1 METIQTETRN
11 ADLPDLVDMLKAQSD
26 VRYDVVAPASQIEMR
41 GGDLIVKGG
50 AARVTDDGVITADA
64 RLVPTPIF
72 DEGISHRFDI
82 PMKYVRT
89 MRARVKDDTL
99 TRSPGVEDLVAM
111 LRDDMTPRQINESG
125 PDLWWG
131 GTIYDQNVNYWL
143 QANPNKRHLV
153 RGFRT
158 DDADE
163 PGIARALLSD
173 RYRAIDNYDVLM
185 ATLAGVRAAGVEV
198 NIDGAD
204 LSDRRMSLRLTC
216 PEVSAYAE
224 NLLDGYRSPWT
235 GDTGADNPTVF
246 AGLVVK
252 NSETGGGAFTIVPR
266 LVVQVCN
273 NGLQMTKDA
282 MRAIHLGG
290 KLDDGIVRWSDDT
303 QHHELELVTSKTRD
317 AVATFLDVD
326 YMRTKITELQELAG
340 VEVARPAD
348 TIQRVSRKVGWS
360 ESEQDEILSHF
371 IKGGQTTALGM
382 AQAVTSYAQTVKSID
397 RQDELETSALV
408 AAELVAVG

>member
-1 METIQTETRN
+1 MESIKTETRN
-11 ADLPDLVDMLKAQSD
+11 SDLPDLVNMLKAQSD
-26 VRYDVVAPASQIEMR
+26 VRYDVVVPASQIKMV

-50 AARVTDDGVITADA
+50 AARVTDDGVTTDDA
-64 RLVPTPIF
+64 RLVPTSIF
-72 DEGISHRFDI
+72 DEGVSHRFDI
-82 PMKYVRT
+82 PLKYVRT
-89 MRARVKDDTL
+89 MRGRVATDIEEAPADVAPTL
-99 TRSPGVEDLVAM
+99 LDE
-111 LRDDMTPRQINESG
+111 
-125 PDLWWG
+125 
-131 GTIYDQNVNYWL
+131 NVNYWL
-143 QANPNKRHLV
+143 DANPSKRHLV

-173 RYRAIDNYDVLM
+173 RYRTIDNYDVLM

-204 LSDRRMSLRLTC
+204 LSDRRMSVRLSC
-216 PEVSAYAE
+216 PEVSAYANE
-224 NLLDGYRSPWT
+224 ILGGYRSPFT
-235 GDTGADNPTVF
+235 GDTGSDNPTVF

-303 QHHELELVTSKTRD
+303 QQHELSLVTSKARD

-326 YMRTKITELQELAG
+326 YMRTKIQELQELAG

-360 ESEQDEILSHF
+360 ETEQDEILSHF
-371 IKGGQTTALGM
+371 IRGGQTTALGM
-382 AQAVTSYAQTVKSID
+382 AQAVTAYAQTVQSID
-397 RQDELETSALV
+397 RQDELETTAIL
-408 AAELVAVG
+408 AAELATVG

>member
-1 METIQTETRN
+1 METIKTETRN

-50 AARVTDDGVITADA
+50 AARVTDDGVTTDDA
-64 RLVPTPIF
+64 RLVPTSIF
-72 DEGISHRFDI
+72 DEGVSHRFDI
-82 PMKYVRT
+82 PLKYVRT
-89 MRARVKDDTL
+89 LRGRVATDIEQAPADVAPTL
-99 TRSPGVEDLVAM
+99 LDE
-111 LRDDMTPRQINESG
+111 
-125 PDLWWG
+125 
-131 GTIYDQNVNYWL
+131 NVNYWL
-143 QANPNKRHLV
+143 AANPTKRHLV

-158 DDADE
+158 DNPDE

-303 QHHELELVTSKTRD
+303 QQHELSLVTSKTRD

-348 TIQRVSRKVGWS
+348 TIQRVGRKVGWS
-360 ESEQDEILSHF
+360 ETEQDEILSHF
-371 IKGGQTTALGM
+371 IKGGQTTALGV
-382 AQAVTSYAQTVKSID
+382 AQAVTSVAQTTDSPD
-397 RQDELETSALV
+397 RQDELEISALA
-408 AAELVAVG
+408 AAELIAVA

>member
-11 ADLPDLVDMLKAQSD
+11 ADLPDLVAMLKEQSD
-26 VRYDVVAPASQIEMR
+26 VRYDVVVPASQIEMV

-50 AARVTDDGVITADA
+50 AARVTDDGVTTADA
-64 RLVPTPIF
+64 CLVPTPIF
-72 DEGISHRFDI
+72 DEGVSHRFDI
-82 PMKYVRT
+82 PLKYVRT
-89 MRARVKDDTL
+89 LRGRVAADIEEAPAKIAPTL
-99 TRSPGVEDLVAM
+99 
-111 LRDDMTPRQINESG
+111 
-125 PDLWWG
+125 
-131 GTIYDQNVNYWL
+131 YDENVNYWL
-143 QANPNKRHLV
+143 AANPNKRHLV

-173 RYRAIDNYDVLM
+173 RYRTIDNYDVLM
-185 ATLAGVRAAGVEV
+185 ATLTGVRAAGVEV
-198 NIDGAD
+198 NVDGGD

-216 PEVSAYAE
+216 PEVTAYADE
-224 NLLDGYRSPWT
+224 ILGGYRSPFT
-235 GDTGADNPTVF
+235 GETGTDNPTVF

-266 LVVQVCN
+266 IVVQVCN

-282 MRAIHLGG
+282 MRAVHLGG
-290 KLDDGIVRWSDDT
+290 KLDDGIVQWSDDT
-303 QHHELELVTSKTRD
+303 QRTELELVTAKARD

-326 YMRTKITELQELAG
+326 YMRTKIQELQTLAG

-348 TIQRVSRKVGWS
+348 AIQRVSKKAGWT
-360 ESEQDEILSHF
+360 ETEQDEILSHF
-371 IKGGQTTALGM
+371 IRGGQTTALGV
-382 AQAVTSYAQTVKSID
+382 AQAVTAYAQTVESID
-397 RQDELETSALV
+397 RQDELETTAIL

>member
-1 METIQTETRN
+1 MDTINTEARN

-26 VRYDVVAPASQIEMR
+26 VRYDVVVPASQIEMR

-50 AARVTDDGVITADA
+50 AARVTDDGVTTADA

-72 DEGISHRFDI
+72 DEGVSHRFDI
-82 PMKYVRT
+82 PLKYVRT
-89 MRARVKDDTL
+89 MRGRVATDIEQAPADVAPTL
-99 TRSPGVEDLVAM
+99 LDE
-111 LRDDMTPRQINESG
+111 
-125 PDLWWG
+125 
-131 GTIYDQNVNYWL
+131 NVNYWL
-143 QANPNKRHLV
+143 DANPSKRHLV

-173 RYRAIDNYDVLM
+173 RYRTIDNYDVLM
-185 ATLAGVRAAGVEV
+185 ATLTGVRAAGVEV

-204 LSDRRMSLRLTC
+204 LSDRRMSVRLSC
-216 PEVSAYAE
+216 PEVSAYANE
-224 NLLDGYRSPWT
+224 ILGGYRSPFT
-235 GDTGADNPTVF
+235 GDTGSDNPIVF

-282 MRAIHLGG
+282 VRAVHLGG

-303 QHHELELVTSKTRD
+303 QQHELSLVTAKARD

-326 YMRTKITELQELAG
+326 YMRTKIEELQILAG
-340 VEVARPAD
+340 VDVDRPAD
-348 TIQRVSRKVGWS
+348 AIQRVSKKVGWS
-360 ESEQDEILSHF
+360 ETEQDDILSHF
-371 IKGGQTTALGM
+371 IRGGQTTALGV
-382 AQAVTSYAQTVKSID
+382 AQAVTSYAQLVESID
-397 RQDELETSALV
+397 RQDELETTAIL

>member
-26 VRYDVVAPASQIEMR
+26 VRYDVVVPASQIEMV

-50 AARVTDDGVITADA
+50 AARVTDDGVTTADA

-72 DEGISHRFDI
+72 DEGVSHRFDI
-82 PMKYVRT
+82 PLKYVRT
-89 MRARVKDDTL
+89 MRGRVQADCPNVDAL
-99 TRSPGVEDLVAM
+99 
-111 LRDDMTPRQINESG
+111 
-125 PDLWWG
+125 
-131 GTIYDQNVNYWL
+131 YDQNVNYWL
-143 QANPNKRHLV
+143 KAEPGRRHLV

-173 RYRAIDNYDVLM
+173 RYRTIDNYDVLM
-185 ATLAGVRAAGVEV
+185 ATLAGVRAAGVDV

-204 LSDRRMSLRLTC
+204 LSDRRMSVRLTC
-216 PEVSAYAE
+216 PEVTAYADE
-224 NLLDGYRSPWT
+224 ILGGYRSPFT
-235 GDTGADNPTVF
+235 GETGSDNPTVF
-246 AGLVVK
+246 AGLCIK

-266 LVVQVCN
+266 LVVQVCS

-303 QHHELELVTSKTRD
+303 QQHELSLVTSKARD

-326 YMRTKITELQELAG
+326 YMRTKIAELQQLAG
-340 VEVARPAD
+340 VGVTKPAD

-360 ESEQDEILSHF
+360 ETEQDEILSHF
-371 IKGGQTTALGM
+371 IRGGQTTALGM
-382 AQAVTSYAQTVKSID
+382 AQAVTAYAQTVKAID
-397 RQDELETSALV
+397 RQDELETTAIL
-408 AAELVAVG
+408 AAELATVG

>member
-1 METIQTETRN
+1 METIKTETRN

-50 AARVTDDGVITADA
+50 AARVTDDGVTTDDA
-64 RLVPTPIF
+64 RLVPTSIF
-72 DEGISHRFDI
+72 DEGVSHRFDI
-82 PMKYVRT
+82 PLKYVRT
-89 MRARVKDDTL
+89 LRGRVATDIEQAPADVAPTL
-99 TRSPGVEDLVAM
+99 LDE
-111 LRDDMTPRQINESG
+111 
-125 PDLWWG
+125 
-131 GTIYDQNVNYWL
+131 NVNYWL
-143 QANPNKRHLV
+143 AANPTKRHLV

-158 DDADE
+158 DNPDE

-273 NGLQMTKDA
+273 NGLQLTKDA

-303 QHHELELVTSKTRD
+303 QQHELELVTSKTRD

-371 IKGGQTTALGM
+371 IKGGQTTALGV

>member
-26 VRYDVVAPASQIEMR
+26 VRYDVVVPASQIKMI

-50 AARVTDDGVITADA
+50 AARVTDDGVTTADA

-82 PMKYVRT
+82 PLKYVRT
-89 MRARVKDDTL
+89 MRGRVATDIEEAPADVAPTL
-99 TRSPGVEDLVAM
+99 LDE
-111 LRDDMTPRQINESG
+111 
-125 PDLWWG
+125 
-131 GTIYDQNVNYWL
+131 NVNYWL
-143 QANPNKRHLV
+143 DANPNKRHLV
-153 RGFRT
+153 RAFRT
-158 DDADE
+158 DNADE

-173 RYRAIDNYDVLM
+173 RYRTIDNYDVLM

-198 NIDGAD
+198 DIDGAD
-204 LSDRRMSLRLTC
+204 LSDRRMSVRLSC
-216 PEVSAYAE
+216 PEVTAYADE
-224 NLLDGYRSPWT
+224 ILGGYRSPFT
-235 GDTGADNPTVF
+235 GETGSDNPTVF
-246 AGLVVK
+246 AGLVIK

-266 LVVQVCN
+266 LVVQVCS

-303 QHHELELVTSKTRD
+303 QQHELSLVTSKARD

-326 YMRTKITELQELAG
+326 YMRTKIQELQELAG
-340 VEVARPAD
+340 VEVTKPAD
-348 TIQRVSRKVGWS
+348 TIQRVSKKVGWS
-360 ESEQDEILSHF
+360 ETEQDEILSHF
-371 IKGGQTTALGM
+371 IRGGQTTALGM
-382 AQAVTSYAQTVKSID
+382 AQAVTAYAQTVESID
-397 RQDELETSALV
+397 RQDELETTAIL
-408 AAELVAVG
+408 AAELAAVG

>member
-1 METIQTETRN
+1 MQNPTTDARN
-11 ADLPDLVDMLKAQSD
+11 TDLPNLVDMLKVQSD
-26 VRYDVVAPASQIEMR
+26 IRYDVVVPASGIEFR
-41 GGDLIVKGG
+41 NGNVFVKDGT
-50 AARVTDDGVITADA
+50 ARFAEEGLYTEDA
-64 RLVPTPIF
+64 ELVPTGIF
-72 DEGISHRFDI
+72 DEGVAKRFDI
-82 PMKYVRT
+82 PLKYVRR
-89 MRARVKDDTL
+89 MRTQVASDLAEMAKDDGTL
-99 TRSPGVEDLVAM
+99 
-111 LRDDMTPRQINESG
+111 
-125 PDLWWG
+125 
-131 GTIYDQNVNYWL
+131 YDQNVNYWL
-143 QANPNKRHLV
+143 DANPNRRHLV
-153 RGFRT
+153 RGFMKHCISSP
-158 DDADE
+158 DDE
-163 PGIARALLSD
+163 KGIARAFLSD
-173 RYRAIDNYDVLM
+173 RYRTIDNYDVLM
-185 ATLAGVRAAGVEV
+185 ATLAGIKQAGVEV
-198 NIDGAD
+198 DLEGGD

-216 PEVSAYAE
+216 PEVSAYANE
-224 NLLDGYRSPWT
+224 ILGGYRSPWT

-273 NGLQMTKDA
+273 NGLQLTKDA

-303 QHHELELVTSKTRD
+303 QQHELELVTSKTRD

-348 TIQRVSRKVGWS
+348 TIQRVSRKFGWS

-371 IKGGQTTALGM
+371 IKGGQTTALGV
-382 AQAVTSYAQTVKSID
+382 AQAVTFYAQTVKSID

>member
-1 METIQTETRN
+1 MMESLTTEARN
-11 ADLPDLVDMLKAQSD
+11 VELPDLVDMLKAQSD
-26 VRYDVVAPASQIEMR
+26 VRYDVVVPASQIEMV

-50 AARVTDDGVITADA
+50 AARVTDDGVTAADA

-72 DEGISHRFDI
+72 DEGVSNRFDI
-82 PMKYVRT
+82 PLKYVRT
-89 MRARVKDDTL
+89 LRGRVAGDIEQA
-99 TRSPGVEDLVAM
+99 PAEVA
-111 LRDDMTPRQINESG
+111 P
-125 PDLWWG
+125 
-131 GTIYDQNVNYWL
+131 TIYDENVNYWL
-143 QANPNKRHLV
+143 AANPNKRHLV

-158 DDADE
+158 DDPDE

-173 RYRAIDNYDVLM
+173 RYRTIDNYDVLM

-204 LSDRRMSLRLTC
+204 LSDRRMSVRLSC
-216 PEVSAYAE
+216 PEVSAYADE
-224 NLLDGYRSPWT
+224 ILGGYRSPFT
-235 GDTGADNPTVF
+235 GETGADNPTIF

-252 NSETGGGAFTIVPR
+252 NSETGSGAFTIVPR

-303 QHHELELVTSKTRD
+303 QQHELSLVTSKTRD

-326 YMRTKITELQELAG
+326 YMRTKIEELQQLAG

-348 TIQRVSRKVGWS
+348 AIQRVSKKAGWTDT
-360 ESEQDEILSHF
+360 EQDEILSHF
-371 IKGGQTTALGM
+371 IRGGQTTALGV
-382 AQAVTSYAQTVKSID
+382 AQAVTAYAQTVESID
-397 RQDELETSALV
+397 RQDELETTAIL

>member
-50 AARVTDDGVITADA
+50 AARVTDDGVTTDDA

-82 PMKYVRT
+82 PLKYVRT
-89 MRARVKDDTL
+89 MRGRVAADIERTDAPINVEPTL
-99 TRSPGVEDLVAM
+99 
-111 LRDDMTPRQINESG
+111 
-125 PDLWWG
+125 
-131 GTIYDQNVNYWL
+131 YDENVNYWL
-143 QANPNKRHLV
+143 AANPDKRHLV

-198 NIDGAD
+198 NVDGAD

-235 GDTGADNPTVF
+235 GDTGTDNPTVF

-266 LVVQVCN
+266 LVVQVCS
-273 NGLQMTKDA
+273 NGLQLTKDA
-282 MRAIHLGG
+282 MRAVHLGG
-290 KLDDGIVRWSDDT
+290 KLDDGVVRWSDDT
-303 QHHELELVTSKTRD
+303 QQHELSLITSKTRD

-326 YMRTKITELQELAG
+326 YMRTKIEELQQLAG
-340 VEVARPAD
+340 VEVAKPAD

-360 ESEQDEILSHF
+360 ATEQDEILSHF
-371 IKGGQTTALGM
+371 IKGGQTTALGV
-382 AQAVTSYAQTVKSID
+382 AQAVTSYAQTVD
-397 RQDELETSALV
+397 ATNRQDELETTALL
-408 AAELVAVG
+408 AAELAMVG